1 MRYALY
7 VTTLYCVLYFITLTL
22 VANLHG
28 HWWHKVWLRRL
39 LYGQFSLGLVGSS
52 LWLLSRPYELT
63 WLLSIG
69 WGLFA
74 VLFLIQ
80 GSFLIALLLIT
91 PTVLGSKLYD
101 RLRPGPQEAP
111 TSLERR
117 HFLRRSLAV
126 VPALGVAG
134 VGHGI
139 YASGA
144 QTRIPVIPLNY
155 PHLPADLEG
164 LKILQISDMHIGPY
178 IQLSDLEK
186 LLERAGALAPDLILV
201 TGDICDHKP
210 DYLAALRLLESA
222 RAPLGVYAS
231 LGNHEYI
238 RGIGRIRGHF
248 DKTTIPLLVDEGLS
262 IPVGEATLFLGGVD
276 DPRILRSEESYQH
289 LQNSVEKAVGDSTSD
304 AFTLLM
310 SHRSQALDY
319 AVPLGGVDLILAG
332 HTHGF
337 QCGIAGRSALEPFF
351 PERYIWGH
359 YAKEQTQLY
368 TTAGVGHWLPFRFGC
383 PPEAP
388 LFTLHRS

>member
-7 VTTLYCVLYFITLTL
+7 VTTLYCMLYIITLTL

-28 HWWHKVWLRRL
+28 HWWNKVWLRRL
-39 LYGQFSLGLVGSS
+39 LYGQFSLGLVGSC
-52 LWLLSRPYELT
+52 LWLMSRYYELT

-74 VLFLIQ
+74 ILFLMQ
-80 GSFLIALLLIT
+80 GSFLIALLLTT

-101 RLRPGPQEAP
+101 RLRPGPQDAP

-117 HFLRRSLAV
+117 HFLRHSLAV

-139 YASGA
+139 HSSGA
-144 QTRIPVIPLNY
+144 QTHIPVIPLNY

-178 IQLSDLEK
+178 IQLADLEK
-186 LLERAGALAPDLILV
+186 LLERARTLAPDLILI

-210 DYLAALRLLESA
+210 DYLATLRLLESA
-222 RAPLGVYAS
+222 PAPLGVYAS

-238 RGIGRIRGHF
+238 HGVGRIRGHF
-248 DKTTIPLLVDEGLS
+248 NKTTIPLLVDEGLS

-289 LQNSVEKAVGDSTSD
+289 LQNSVAKAVADSISD

-319 AVPLGGVDLILAG
+319 AVPLSGVDLILAG

-337 QCGIAGRSALEPFF
+337 QFGIAGRSAFEPFF
-351 PERYIWGH
+351 PEHYIWGH

>member
-7 VTTLYCVLYFITLTL
+7 VTTLYCVLYFITLVL
-22 VANLHG
+22 VTNLHK
-28 HWWHKVWLRRL
+28 HWWQQVWLRRI
-39 LYGQFSLGLVGSS
+39 LYGQFPLALVGSG
-52 LWLLSRPYELT
+52 LWLLSRPYEWT

-74 VLFLIQ
+74 VLFLFQ
-80 GSFLIALLLIT
+80 GSFLIALLLTT
-91 PTVLGSKLYD
+91 PMVLGTKLYD
-101 RLRPGPQEAP
+101 LWRPGPDEAP
-111 TSLERR
+111 TSLQRR

-126 VPALGVAG
+126 VPTLGVAG

-139 YASGA
+139 YTSSTD
-144 QTRIPVIPLNY
+144 TRLPVIPLHY
-155 PHLPADLEG
+155 PQLPPALEG
-164 LKILQISDMHIGPY
+164 LRILQISDMHIGPY
-178 IQLSDLEK
+178 IQLTDLEN
-186 LLERAGALAPDLILV
+186 LLERANALAPDLILV

-210 DYLAALRLLESA
+210 DYLATLRLLESA
-222 RAPLGVYAS
+222 NAPLGVYAS

-248 DKTTIPLLVDEGLS
+248 DKTSIPLLVDEGLS
-262 IPVGEATLFLGGVD
+262 IAVGDATLFLGGAD
-276 DPRILRSEESYQH
+276 DPRFLRSEESYQR
-289 LQNSVEKAVGDSTSD
+289 LQNSVEKAVLD
-304 AFTLLM
+304 AGSEDFTLLM

-337 QCGIAGRSALEPFF
+337 QFGLAGRSVFEPFF

-359 YAKEQTQLY
+359 YAKENTQLY

-388 LFTLHRS
+388 LFTLHST

>member
-22 VANLHG
+22 AANLHG
-28 HWWHKVWLRRL
+28 HWWYKVWLRRL
-39 LYGQFSLGLVGSS
+39 LYGQFPLALVGSS

-69 WGLFA
+69 GGLFA
-74 VLFLIQ
+74 VLFLMQ
-80 GSFLIALLLIT
+80 GSFLIALLLTT

-117 HFLRRSLAV
+117 HFLRRSLAIAPV
-126 VPALGVAG
+126 LGFGG

-139 YASGA
+139 YTSGTE
-144 QTRIPVIPLNY
+144 TRLHVVPLHF
-155 PHLPADLEG
+155 PHLPAELEG

-178 IQLSDLEK
+178 IQLSDLEN
-186 LLERAGALAPDLILV
+186 LLERADTLAPDIILV

-222 RAPLGVYAS
+222 PAPLGVYAS

-238 RGIGRIRGHF
+238 RGICHIRGHF
-248 DKTTIPLLVDEGLS
+248 DKTKIPLLVDEGLS
-262 IPVGEATLFLGGVD
+262 IPVGDATLFLGGAD
-276 DPRILRSEESYQH
+276 DPRFLRSEESYQR
-289 LQNSVEKAVGDSTSD
+289 LRNSVKKAVADSAGED
-304 AFTLLM
+304 FTLLM
-310 SHRSQALDY
+310 SHRSQALDT
-319 AVPLGGVDLILAG
+319 AVPLGGIDLILAG

-337 QCGIAGRSALEPFF
+337 QFGIAGRSVFEPFF

-359 YAKEQTQLY
+359 YAKEDTQLY

-388 LFTLHRS
+388 LFTLHRA